1 MSEELE
7 FNEEEEKVESEGNE
21 EGKSKEDLK
30 AELEALKAKFDA
42 MLAMMSNF
50 QQQQPAL
57 NAPQTQ
63 SQQIASLTPE
73 QLEEYNRR
81 FLENP
86 VESVAKIAD
95 EVKKQTEAELR
106 RKIEEEQRAARFWTH
121 FRTSHPEFKDIPD
134 DVFAIIIQKDAGI
147 IASMKKEEDISR
159 HLEKRAWE
167 HLKEM
172 AEYYKKA
179 ASEKRKPAVSDTGG
193 TPFGSLSFT
202 TMEERLPNTSGSL
215 ADYIRSKRAKMFDV
229 H

>member
-1 MSEELE
+1 MSEDLEFSEEKELE
-7 FNEEEEKVESEGNE
+7 PGEEVKTEEKT
-21 EGKSKEDLK
+21 KEDLK

-42 MLAMMSNF
+42 MVAMMGNF
-50 QQQQPAL
+50 SQQQPPPSP
-57 NAPQTQ
+57 APTQ
-63 SQQIASLTPE
+63 ARQIAGLTPE

-95 EVKKQTEAELR
+95 EVKKQTEAELK
-106 RKIEEEQRAARFWTH
+106 RKIEEEQRAARFWTG
-121 FRTSHPEFKDIPD
+121 FRSSHPEFKDIPD
-134 DVFAIIIQKDAGI
+134 DVFAIIIQKDASI
-147 IASMKKEEDISR
+147 IASMKKEEDIAR
-159 HLEKRAWE
+159 HLEKRAWD

-193 TPFGSLSFT
+193 TPFGLSFT
-202 TMEERLPNTSGSL
+202 ATEERPNTGGSL